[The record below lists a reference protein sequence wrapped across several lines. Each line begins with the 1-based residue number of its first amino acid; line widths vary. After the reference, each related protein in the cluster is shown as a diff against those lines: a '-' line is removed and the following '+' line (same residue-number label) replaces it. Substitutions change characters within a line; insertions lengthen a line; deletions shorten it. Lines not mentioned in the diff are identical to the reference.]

1 MVVLWGLN
9 APENSS
15 FSRVYTAPH
24 RAASCRVARNEA
36 RGKVRVC
43 YNGERRRIA
52 PRRASLRV
60 SRIRPVNFYRE
71 IRGKLVLRFASLRAT
86 SWKRVSLI
94 RGWSLRS
101 SNLWLCLRSHS
112 RGTQRILLCSRVRY
126 AFVCTHVCVRLVR
139 PRVSCKI
146 CLKIWCF

>member
-71 IRGKLVLRFASLRAT
+71 VRGKLVFRFASLRAT

-101 SNLWLCLRSHS
+101 SNLWLCLRLHS
-112 RGTQRILLCSRVRY
+112 RGSHKGFFCARVYVMHLCARM
-126 AFVCTHVCVRLVR
+126 CVRLVR

-146 CLKIWCF
+146 CLK